1 MPVIKVR
8 NLGSAPRATA
18 IISSTLTGF
27 NASGRQTS
35 VTTENAITRNPQC
48 AATMT
53 SGTVDMPT
61 TSAPIIRKTLSH
73 EQAPL
78 RSWLLFHDD
87 DYAAEWIGIYGQTP
101 EPPQVPQLEG

>member
-1 MPVIKVR
+1 MR
-8 NLGSAPRATA
+8 RLYLLGLFVA
-18 IISSTLTGF
+18 LTGCQ
-27 NASGRQTS
+27 N
-35 VTTENAITRNPQC
+35 
-48 AATMT
+48 T
-53 SGTVDMPT
+53 SGPLGYQKPSRVDDPMLSIPEQQSRGRLRYSYIDLALT
-61 TSAPIIRKTLSH
+61 DIKRAAPIIRKTLSH